1 MIGRNAA
8 RMVVEEFLRTGE
20 QSARQNVVS
29 RRIAGVRT
37 HAEVEGRP
45 PSIYKTRWDWA
56 KVWIAYL
63 EPTAQRIGAAE
74 IVIVSDEGE
83 VLYAGSANDEG

>member
-1 MIGRNAA
+1 MIDRNAA
-8 RMVVEEFLRTGE
+8 RVVVEEFLRTGE

-45 PSIYKTRWDWA
+45 PSIYQARWDWA

-63 EPTAQRIGAAE
+63 EPIRLRIGSAE

-83 VLYAGSANDEG
+83 VLYAGCANDEG

>member
-1 MIGRNAA
+1 MIDRNAA
-8 RMVVEEFLRTGE
+8 RVVVEEFLRTGK
-20 QSARQNVVS
+20 QSVRRNVVS
-29 RRIAGVRT
+29 RRIARVRT
-37 HAEVEGRP
+37 HAEVKEGP
-45 PSIYKTRWDWA
+45 PNIYRARWDWA

-63 EPTAQRIGAAE
+63 EPIRRWIAPAE